1 MEKNKC
7 VNMHKFGPFVIN
19 NGMATRKCF
28 CCNEIVNYDKIGED
42 IKLAVKNQDDV
53 SFFADL
59 IINKKFKNGIEDF
72 VNLVYCIYKDFD
84 YLYINKESQK
94 KLIDNINY
102 YSELLVFDD
111 DIKNQIS
118 NICNYFKLSFK
129 RDEYEYVNG
138 FDSFKDNSLIDGIVD
153 IIDKEF
159 ISDLNKKNHLSK

>member
-72 VNLVYCIYKDFD
+72 VNLIYCIYKDF
-84 YLYINKESQK
+84 N
-94 KLIDNINY
+94 
-102 YSELLVFDD
+102 
-111 DIKNQIS
+111 
-118 NICNYFKLSFK
+118 
-129 RDEYEYVNG
+129 
-138 FDSFKDNSLIDGIVD
+138 
-153 IIDKEF
+153 
-159 ISDLNKKNHLSK
+159 